1 MKRVGICLLGA
12 VTCSFILCPAR
23 AYVFEGLIWGVPT
36 TPMVT
41 NLSASQGQLGSR
53 LPSFPLQDG
62 SGSFDQV
69 FGSAISIW
77 NFYLGDLNIAAQN
90 GSNSQ
95 GVNENDTISETGFG
109 TKAGGAALDSNT
121 LAVTEFFYYLGTNNF
136 AFTFI
141 IFNSSSSASFTWN
154 SYRGPLQNAV
164 DMRRVALHEL
174 GHFIGLDHPDQAG
187 QSVNAIMNS
196 VISDTDNL
204 TSDDIAGATTLYWSS
219 LSRMTQPA
227 QVGDFNGDGNTD
239 LLWRN
244 VTNGDVGIWLMNG
257 STIRQTGIVSNP
269 ALTWRIVALADL
281 TKQGKTGI
289 VWLNLSTGGYAIW
302 YLNGTSL
309 QSSAT
314 VNLPVGGYPVVF
326 FGDLNHLG
334 ETDAV
339 QWEPSSGSL
348 VISRGV
354 TALDFSQTWSTPVS
368 TDWVLVGLADIQ
380 GDGGK
385 QLVWRSQRTGRV
397 AIWFLTSSFI
407 VGPTVVVAAPPAAW
421 SLRGIG
427 RFNGSS
433 NDNLVWQNS
442 VTGQVAIW
450 NLNANG
456 TLNHATVISGQ
467 AANPWGIFATPKS
480 NSSSSELFWL
490 NLDSFRSA
498 IWSISGSSF
507 APGAIS
513 GNPGPNWV
521 LEPAG
526 Y

>member
-1 MKRVGICLLGA
+1 
-12 VTCSFILCPAR
+12 
-23 AYVFEGLIWGVPT
+23 
-36 TPMVT
+36 
-41 NLSASQGQLGSR
+41 
-53 LPSFPLQDG
+53 
-62 SGSFDQV
+62 
-69 FGSAISIW
+69 
-77 NFYLGDLNIAAQN
+77 
-90 GSNSQ
+90 
-95 GVNENDTISETGFG
+95 
-109 TKAGGAALDSNT
+109 
-121 LAVTEFFYYLGTNNF
+121 
-136 AFTFI
+136 
-141 IFNSSSSASFTWN
+141 
-154 SYRGPLQNAV
+154 
-164 DMRRVALHEL
+164 
-174 GHFIGLDHPDQAG
+174 
-187 QSVNAIMNS
+187 MNS

-227 QVGDFNGDGNTD
+227 QVGDFDGDGNTD

-244 VTNGDVGIWLMNG
+244 VTNGDVAIWLMNG
-257 STIRQTGIVSNP
+257 STIRQTGVVSNP
-269 ALTWRIVALADL
+269 ALTWRIVSLADL

-314 VNLPVGGYPVVF
+314 VNLPFGGYPVVF

-334 ETDAV
+334 ENDAV
-339 QWEPSSGSL
+339 QWDPSSGSL

-354 TALDFSQTWSTPVS
+354 TTLDFSQAWLTAVS
-368 TDWVLVGLADIQ
+368 TDWVLVGLADVQ
-380 GDGGK
+380 GNGGK
-385 QLVWRSQRTGRV
+385 QLVWRSQSTGRV
-397 AIWFLTSSFI
+397 AIWFLNSSFQ
-407 VGPTVVVAAPPAAW
+407 VGASVVVAAPPAAW

-450 NLNANG
+450 TLNTNG

-467 AANPWGIFATPKS
+467 AASPWGIFGTPKS

-507 APGAIS
+507 TPSAIS
-513 GNPGPNWV
+513 ANPGPNWI